1 MLKKRR
7 RIQQKKRKTDRTPL
21 RWRINLTD
29 QTYDTEEVFIFVAT
43 RYLVSH
49 IVQLTVLNCCSVLG
63 SLALLLFRREFVP
76 WIFHL
81 ALSCISDKGDD
92 PTAGSSYSW
101 DVACYQ
107 LVTEM
112 YQVPG
117 MRWWTDLS
125 MDWLV
130 DDRSRHSSRL
140 KYIPFPCILGYTA
153 AHVISCFSF
162 IGTLFL

>member
-1 MLKKRR
+1 MPYVPHPPEMGKIWPFWGRLKVFRPFSRMVQAPALKKKNFFLLKKRR

-117 MRWWTDLS
+117 MR
-125 MDWLV
+125 
-130 DDRSRHSSRL
+130 
-140 KYIPFPCILGYTA
+140 
-153 AHVISCFSF
+153 
-162 IGTLFL
+162 